1 MYSKSFCVK
10 LIVWWFY
17 MEDKIVHK
25 FIAKVKDKLSRNKTT
40 YPSVSEYAFS
50 SEEIEDMTKQ
60 NKQKIQEL
68 KQDLSFSAKKKEKET
83 SKLQI
88 DNEVLSPVETQ
99 TVIDVG
105 LDQKMIQEYQDQNE
119 KKQEV
124 TETIEKNKPKEV
136 KEQEA
141 KKSKGQKNSKNSFIN
156 LKQDHQQ
163 FIMEKWNE
171 IDSNQIEKDIIE
183 GKNLLNHNYTST
195 YADDASRYIHHIRKN
210 YDVVICYLI
219 GFNNEKKGIYDKT
232 TFSSKMDEEWKYLN
246 SYIKVLEKIKSFK
259 K

>member
-1 MYSKSFCVK
+1 
-10 LIVWWFY
+10 

-88 DNEVLSPVETQ
+88 DNEVLSPVEAQ
-99 TVIDVG
+99 TVIEVG
-105 LDQKMIQEYQDQNE
+105 LAKEMIQEYQDQNITKQEITEDPE
-119 KKQEV
+119 KKDEKKES
-124 TETIEKNKPKEV
+124 TSRKTKESLAETKEF
-136 KEQEA
+136 
-141 KKSKGQKNSKNSFIN
+141 SKNSFIHLN
-156 LKQDHQQ
+156 SEHQHLV
-163 FIMEKWNE
+163 MEKWNE
-171 IDSNQIEKDIIE
+171 IDPLQIEKDITE
-183 GKNLLNHNYTST
+183 GKNLLNRNYTIT

-210 YDVVICYLI
+210 YEIVICYLI

-246 SYIKVLEKIKSFK
+246 NYIKVLEKIKSFK